1 LRGDEQMK
9 KITVR
14 AESVEDALE
23 KAKKAYD
30 LRDGE
35 FEYKVLEKGFKGF
48 LGLFAK
54 EAEVEI
60 TFKKKFYERKI
71 GEFIREILSFA
82 GSVEKIDVKGNGK
95 TYFVSIDGEDVG
107 KLIGKHG
114 KTLAALQHIVTIYAN
129 RLSDVKLNVV
139 IDAGDYRERR
149 KKQLEIIA
157 KEAVKKALETKGRV
171 ELDPMFPFERRII
184 HEIVKRY
191 KGVTSYSIGME
202 PYRRVVIEYMKREA
216 KTRR

>member
-1 LRGDEQMK
+1 MK
-9 KITVR
+9 KIIIR
-14 AESVEDALE
+14 AESVEDAIE
-23 KAKKAYD
+23 KAKKTYD

-35 FEYKVLEKGFKGF
+35 LEYKVLEKGFKGF

-82 GSVEKIDVKGNGK
+82 GSVGKIVVKGNGK
-95 TYFVSIDGEDVG
+95 TYFVSIDGENVG

-157 KEAVKKALETKGRV
+157 KEAVKKVLETKERV

-184 HEIVKRY
+184 HEIVKKY
-191 KGVTSYSIGME
+191 KGVTSYSVGME
-202 PYRRVVIEYMKREA
+202 PYRRVVIEYTKREA
-216 KTRR
+216 KMRR